1 MFRRIHFI
9 LFLLCAACVTLYAA
23 EPVFSNADLA
33 ATEIEPGVFVL
44 ETSDKTTLYLVEGDS
59 AALLIDTGT
68 SIADLDKIVKRI
80 TTKPFRVVATH
91 GHFDHVL
98 GVEHLRKTYGIPFA
112 LSGKDAFMLDTDAVG
127 STVYGVK
134 INAMPTI
141 DIDLDKV
148 EEVKFGHT
156 VLRVIRT
163 PGHTPG
169 HVSLYEPES
178 KSLFTG
184 DTLFRESIGRTDL
197 PGGDYSWIMRSI
209 LDNLLPLGD
218 EVRVYPGHGP
228 ETTIG
233 HEVLYNPFVTEV
245 LNQEVNYKN

>member
-1 MFRRIHFI
+1 MKIACLTFNPIQENTYVVWDDTKE
-9 LFLLCAACVTLYAA
+9 CAVIDAGNSTPK
-23 EPVFSNADLA
+23 ED
-33 ATEIEPGVFVL
+33 
-44 ETSDKTTLYLVEGDS
+44 
-59 AALLIDTGT
+59 AALDGFLAEHG
-68 SIADLDKIVKRI
+68 L
-80 TTKPFRVVATH
+80 KPVLAVNTH
-91 GHFDHVL
+91 GHFDHV
-98 GVEHLRKTYGIPFA
+98 
-112 LSGKDAFMLDTDAVG
+112 VG

-209 LDNLLPLGD
+209 LDNLLPLGN